1 MLRGFVD
8 TVVIIL
14 TALLALISLSELGM
28 FAGVQPIMIKRHLL
42 YTRSWLYFF
51 RWVILPLSICFSVR
65 LMFYSWYLCR
75 CGGRKRS
82 MENSSNRTFPYLL
95 GLLSLIL
102 ASLWTVIVSFQVRG
116 THLTMVA
123 TAFNNFISGQAIV
136 FPLDKGFLL
145 KDDCHASPFTQIE
158 YGEITCSLLK
168 ANTTITIVILGL
180 WTLSLNF
187 AISLG
192 FLVHCT
198 RYENNTDIYIYP
210 RETMAPELKD

>member
-28 FAGVQPIMIKRHLL
+28 FAGVQLIMIKRHLV

-51 RWVILPLSICFSVR
+51 RWVVLALSICFSVR
-65 LMFYSWYLCR
+65 LMVYSWYLCR

-82 MENSSNRTFPYLL
+82 MESSSNRTFPYLF

-102 ASLWTVIVSFQVRG
+102 APLWAVIVSFQVRG
-116 THLTMVA
+116 TDSTMVA
-123 TAFNNFISGQAIV
+123 TAFNNFTSGQTIV
-136 FPLDKGFLL
+136 FPLGKGFLL

-168 ANTTITIVILGL
+168 ASTIITIILLGL
-180 WTLSLNF
+180 WTLSLIF

-192 FLVHCT
+192 FLVHRT

-210 RETMAPELKD
+210 RETAAPEPKD